1 MPPVTIE
8 DYLERK
14 QQAQSGGKRATLRSW
29 KTYYT
34 VLSGQIL
41 CFFKDPNDFKES
53 KAASPPI
60 LIHHAAVEKASD
72 YTKKKNVIRLVTQD
86 NSEFLFDT
94 GSRERCELWTEK
106 LLASAMSDPGES
118 VKQSIMNQENS
129 LHHQQH
135 PTPTTASPPSKKS
148 ATLEPV
154 YANLP
159 LASGDPESDTISE
172 LDSKEKRSGG
182 RLSKFLSRK
191 HKPANWDYLILNSN
205 KLFSPEYLFYD
216 SSSFFKTYRPR
227 I

>member
-14 QQAQSGGKRATLRSW
+14 QQNTSGGKRATLRSW

-60 LIHHAAVEKASD
+60 LIHHAIVEKATD

-86 NSEFLFDT
+86 NSEFLFEAA
-94 GSRERCELWTEK
+94 SREKCDLWTEK
-106 LLASAMSDPGES
+106 LLASAMSEPGES
-118 VKQSIMNQENS
+118 VRQAVINQEN
-129 LHHQQH
+129 LHHL
-135 PTPTTASPPSKKS
+135 PAPASTSPSSKKS
-148 ATLEPV
+148 STMEPI
-154 YANLP
+154 YANVQP
-159 LASGDPESDTISE
+159 HSAASGDAESDTISE
-172 LDSKEKRSGG
+172 IDSKEKKSG

-191 HKPANWDYLILNSN
+191 HKV
-205 KLFSPEYLFYD
+205 
-216 SSSFFKTYRPR
+216 
-227 I
+227 